1 MLFRSINGLSEDSNF
16 PLRVLIVLHP
26 QMDSMDL
33 AGPLEIF
40 NYAHNP
46 SSESISKS
54 SYPSNPLFI
63 TTLAAEQPVTYTA
76 QKLGVQRDITFN
88 EAHLRLKEW
97 DIIVVPGGNVPA
109 MIDTRGDEPMTLLR
123 AFAELAEGEKCASCG
138 HGPARLRTVFSVCTG
153 SIFLAAAGL
162 LEERTAT
169 THWGSIDLLKSGKYG
184 EVGKVV
190 SERFVVN
197 QRKKREG
204 MSLAVITSGGI
215 SCGMDAALWL
225 VGVVGDDGAREGVE
239 KMIEY
244 RGRSDEGLF
253 M

>member
-1 MLFRSINGLSEDSNF
+1 MNGSSTLEDSNA

-26 QMDSMDL
+26 KMDSLDL

-46 SSESISKS
+46 SSESISKA
-54 SYPSNPLFI
+54 SYPSNPLFT

-76 QKLGVQRDITFN
+76 QKLGVQRDITFT
-88 EAHLRLKEW
+88 EAHLRLEEW

-109 MIDTRGDEPMTLLR
+109 IIDTEGDEPMNLLS
-123 AFAELAEGEKCASCG
+123 AYASLAENEKCHSCG

-153 SIFLAAAGL
+153 AIFLAAAGL
-162 LEERTAT
+162 LEQRTAT
-169 THWGSIDLLKSGKYG
+169 THWGSIELLKSGKYG

-204 MSLAVITSGGI
+204 MGLAVITSGGI
-215 SCGMDAALWL
+215 SAGMDAALWL
-225 VGVVGDDGAREGVE
+225 VSVVGDEGTRENVE
-239 KMIEY
+239 KMLEY
-244 RGRSDEGLF
+244 KGRAEEGLF
-253 M
+253 L